1 MSALLELERKQG
13 RYILNF
19 TELSCVRIS
28 ENFTLL
34 PSLLRRFCAVL
45 SFEIQ
50 RALRMRRACW
60 LWTTVAL
67 LATATLSATTVPFF
81 VYEGPAYDFLRNCS
95 VNGTEA
101 LQQHRRYKHGDDVL
115 FVERALQHPWR
126 TRNASEAVLFVVPV
140 LLTFAIRHNGIC
152 GRTASQMQDITAAA
166 LHESPHFQASGGADH
181 LIVASSFQQHQ
192 PKTYT
197 RAFKGVL
204 KRMVFGSF
212 EVFPT
217 HIGAHLAEDWAD
229 RLWRCTVVT
238 PYVDKHKPMNVS
250 SLEPLKQFRQRK
262 FSVFFMGQVTMKGAY
277 GLRRKVGDVVIA
289 SKKMNA
295 IYSSSAKWGSAYTAH
310 CTAGCAAKGR
320 CVGCTMPKTQWQ
332 NYEEYLADSQFSLM
346 ISGDTPSSSR
356 LYDAISSGVI
366 PILVSA

>member
-1 MSALLELERKQG
+1 
-13 RYILNF
+13 
-19 TELSCVRIS
+19 VRIS
-28 ENFTLL
+28 ENFILL
-34 PSLLRRFCAVL
+34 PSLVRRFCAVL

-50 RALRMRRACW
+50 RALRMRCACW

-67 LATATLSATTVPFF
+67 LATAALSATTVPFF
-81 VYEGPAYDFLRNCS
+81 VYEGPAFDFLR

-101 LQQHRRYKHGDDVL
+101 LQQHRHYKHGDDVL

-126 TRNASEAVLFVVPV
+126 THNASAAVLFVVPV

-166 LHESPHFQASGGADH
+166 LRESPHFQASGGADH

-217 HIGAHLAEDWAD
+217 HMALTLQKTGLIACGAA
-229 RLWRCTVVT
+229 
-238 PYVDKHKPMNVS
+238 
-250 SLEPLKQFRQRK
+250 Q
-262 FSVFFMGQVTMKGAY
+262 
-277 GLRRKVGDVVIA
+277 
-289 SKKMNA
+289 
-295 IYSSSAKWGSAYTAH
+295 
-310 CTAGCAAKGR
+310 
-320 CVGCTMPKTQWQ
+320 
-332 NYEEYLADSQFSLM
+332 
-346 ISGDTPSSSR
+346 
-356 LYDAISSGVI
+356 
-366 PILVSA
+366 